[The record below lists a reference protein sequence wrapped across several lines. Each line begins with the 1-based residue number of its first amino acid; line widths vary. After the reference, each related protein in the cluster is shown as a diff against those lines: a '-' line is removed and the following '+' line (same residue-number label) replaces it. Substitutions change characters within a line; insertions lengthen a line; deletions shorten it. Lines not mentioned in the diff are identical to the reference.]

1 MRQPKATCTRC
12 SRDTATR
19 PITPT
24 DGCPSSCT
32 ICLEPLATTMCQKYQ
47 IHESLCE
54 PAVAI
59 IRCGHIFGRNCLAQW
74 MRESNTC
81 PICRVEF
88 FETPKPTLKEN
99 MERPLFAMGVY
110 AGAGV
115 LEHFSGL
122 AIRLRGRDETGI
134 GADERAESTADRRSR
149 ERMEEAERDSGH
161 RAYYA

>member
-1 MRQPKATCTRC
+1 MRQPKTTCTSC

-19 PITPT
+19 PITPS
-24 DGCPSSCT
+24 DDCPSTCT
-32 ICLEPLATTMCQKYQ
+32 ICLEPITTTACQKHQ
-47 IHESLCE
+47 RNESLPE

-59 IRCGHIFGRNCLAQW
+59 IQCGHIFGRNCLAQW

-88 FETPKPTLKEN
+88 FEMPKPTLAEN
-99 MERPLFAMGVY
+99 MERPLYAMGVY

-122 AIRLRGRDETGI
+122 AIRLREQDETEV
-134 GADERAESTADRRSR
+134 GAHERAGSNADRSSR
-149 ERMEEAERDSGH
+149 ERMEEAGRHGRQSVYH
-161 RAYYA
+161 A